1 MLEVKASPY
10 YSLVIHHY
18 SLNNIV
24 EVKNL
29 VAGYGQRVLI
39 RNLSFSI
46 PSPTFVAI
54 IGHNGAGKTTLF
66 RAFQGKIA
74 YQGELLV
81 QSQNLRHLSNPS
93 GTGLLAYLPQKS
105 VVNFPI
111 KVHDLVVMGLFRKKR
126 FFENYTS
133 EDYAL
138 AARVLEQLQLL
149 HLIDHDFTTLSGGE
163 QQLVWLAQLMLQD
176 ASINLLDEPTQQL
189 DVYYKNKV
197 FGLLQNWVSER
208 QKTVL
213 CITHD
218 LQNLAH
224 MQGFLLN
231 LSKPTPL
238 LEPLSPETVQENQ
251 AFLEAGR
258 QQLV

>member
-1 MLEVKASPY
+1 MINV
-10 YSLVIHHY
+10 VT
-18 SLNNIV
+18 
-24 EVKNL
+24 VKNL
-29 VAGYGQRVLI
+29 VAGYGHRVLI
-39 RNLSFSI
+39 RNLSFSV
-46 PSPTFVAI
+46 PSPAFVAI

-74 YQGELLV
+74 YQGEILV
-81 QSQNLRHLSNPS
+81 QNQNLRHLSNPS
-93 GTGLLAYLPQKS
+93 GKGLVAYLPQKAS
-105 VVNFPI
+105 VNFPI

-138 AARVLEQLQLL
+138 AARVLEQLQLS
-149 HLIDHDFTTLSGGE
+149 HLLNHDFTTLSGGE

-176 ASINLLDEPTQQL
+176 AGINLLDEPTQQL

-197 FGLLQNWVSER
+197 FGLLQDWVEAR
-208 QKTVL
+208 GKTVL

-218 LQNLAH
+218 LQNLAS
-224 MQGFLLN
+224 MRGFLLN
-231 LSKPTPL
+231 LSKPYPV

-258 QQLV
+258 QAVV